1 MRRAL
6 LLLFLLIL
14 AAPLA
19 VVAALVLALEDRP
32 LVARPAALGAAQ
44 IERVKRILDDND
56 PRRLKAGVQRTVSLP
71 QEDVDLLANYFASRH
86 ARGGARVALQP
97 GVATIATSAELPAN
111 PVGRFMNVR
120 ASLRDAGALPPRL
133 EDVTIG
139 RLPVPDFL
147 ANAALDHAWA
157 KLLGNDDARAIAA
170 AVRRIAFAAGRID
183 ATFVWRAGLPDRVRT
198 ALLPRAEQERLRPYQ
213 ERLAALVG
221 DPAAAGTFAGTLS
234 DLLRLAAERGGE
246 ADAENRAALFVL
258 AAYASGKGLA
268 AVVPAAADWP
278 RPAARK
284 LTLDGRA
291 DFAQHFA
298 VSAAL
303 AAGAGGPFADAVGVY
318 KEVDDSRRGSG
329 FSFADIAADRAGTRF
344 GEAATA
350 SAASAQKLQT
360 LARAGLSDRDIMVP
374 ARDLPEAMSEAEL
387 KRRFGGVDAPAY
399 QRMMTEIDARIA
411 ALPVHR

>member
-56 PRRLKAGVQRTVSLP
+56 PRPLKAGVQRTVSLP

-139 RLPVPDFL
+139 RLPVPAFL

-198 ALLPRAEQERLRPYQ
+198 ALLPRAEQEDR
-213 ERLAALVG
+213 RLAPGQRLLVRGHRRRPRRHAL
-221 DPAAAGTFAGTLS
+221 
-234 DLLRLAAERGGE
+234 RRGGHGERRFRAE
-246 ADAENRAALFVL
+246 APDAGARRIERPGHHGAGARSPGGDVR
-258 AAYASGKGLA
+258 GRVQA
-268 AVVPAAADWP
+268 AV
-278 RPAARK
+278 
-284 LTLDGRA
+284 
-291 DFAQHFA
+291 
-298 VSAAL
+298 
-303 AAGAGGPFADAVGVY
+303 
-318 KEVDDSRRGSG
+318 RR
-329 FSFADIAADRAGTRF
+329 RR
-344 GEAATA
+344 
-350 SAASAQKLQT
+350 
-360 LARAGLSDRDIMVP
+360 RAGLSTDDGGDRCADRRATGTPLTGRRCAPRRAARSPPSCSARRRTRP
-374 ARDLPEAMSEAEL
+374 ARRPRA
-387 KRRFGGVDAPAY
+387 RRWWSRRHRAP
-399 QRMMTEIDARIA
+399 IARPSGSSTRDHSSIA
-411 ALPVHR
+411 IPFRVYVIPAHTGSA